1 MSQKISS
8 LERHTS
14 FFHKHMLG
22 TELCQHTPGIP
33 EIWLRDGKASFY
45 TVRFS
50 RNFCQY
56 SSEHRNSKGKSADKK
71 NCWHFTDFKEGREVS
86 IKEGW

>member
-1 MSQKISS
+1 
-8 LERHTS
+8 
-14 FFHKHMLG
+14 MLG

-56 SSEHRNSKGKSADKK
+56 SSEHRNGKGKSADKK
-71 NCWHFTDFKEGREVS
+71 NC
-86 IKEGW
+86 